1 MAESLRSFELVH
13 AIAGCGHSHSA
24 VVTDS
29 TQYLLCTVLPRSL
42 VSHSVLSMLRGMPRP
57 DWYLFPDPEPFPNPQ
72 LWDACRKCNTMT
84 TENNEIFQAYDI
96 GGYESNLG

>member
-1 MAESLRSFELVH
+1 
-13 AIAGCGHSHSA
+13 
-24 VVTDS
+24 
-29 TQYLLCTVLPRSL
+29 
-42 VSHSVLSMLRGMPRP
+42 MLRGMPRP

-72 LWDACRKCNTMT
+72 LWDAWRKCNTMT